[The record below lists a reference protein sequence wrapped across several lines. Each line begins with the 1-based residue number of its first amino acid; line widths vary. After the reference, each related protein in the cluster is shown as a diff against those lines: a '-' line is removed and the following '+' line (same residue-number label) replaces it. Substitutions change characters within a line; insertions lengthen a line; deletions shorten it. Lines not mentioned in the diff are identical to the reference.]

1 MPGLWFQT
9 KPASPSQTITQPSGR
24 RRRFQSDYPMC
35 RLSRSAASV
44 ALITRSRVSAV
55 GKVQEVAA
63 CNAPSGAIPSFHRLV
78 FVFVGTKKNVSKF
91 GPKIG
96 SAPPHG
102 SATCA
107 RKNVECDQIRVSVSV
122 RACTPSCWCFHNTF
136 RHLCA
141 FLWGLVGYVLLL
153 EVTPKM
159 RSQGR
164 ILYPP
169 RVNSATKSCSSPPAQ
184 TCCGTETGS
193 LMRAVCE

>member
-1 MPGLWFQT
+1 MQC
-9 KPASPSQTITQPSGR
+9 AIRSDSEHSPSSLCLCW
-24 RRRFQSDYPMC
+24 DEEEC
-35 RLSRSAASV
+35 L
-44 ALITRSRVSAV
+44 
-55 GKVQEVAA
+55 E
-63 CNAPSGAIPSFHRLV
+63 
-78 FVFVGTKKNVSKF
+78 GTKKNVSKF

-96 SAPPHG
+96 SAPTHY

-122 RACTPSCWCFHNTF
+122 HACTPSCWCFHNTF

-159 RSQGR
+159 RSRGR

-169 RVNSATKSCSSPPAQ
+169 RVNSATKSSPPAQ
-184 TCCGTETGS
+184 TCCGTE
-193 LMRAVCE
+193 

>member
-9 KPASPSQTITQPSGR
+9 KPASPSQTIPQPSGR

-44 ALITRSRVSAV
+44 ALNTRSRVSAV

-141 FLWGLVGYVLLL
+141 FLWGSLAMFSYS
-153 EVTPKM
+153 
-159 RSQGR
+159 RSRQKCDHRGVYSTRLALTVRPSRVPRPPLKPVAGR
-164 ILYPP
+164 
-169 RVNSATKSCSSPPAQ
+169 R
-184 TCCGTETGS
+184 
-193 LMRAVCE
+193 RDR